1 MVAPRKPLCPRLR
14 KAFIVAAAALGFG
27 CGVMTMDN
35 LTKNP
40 QTDTQTVTSYNV
52 GQYNQY
58 GYNISP
64 SDQMWKQTINMRS
77 DYQNTVDLM
86 NAAANGDSWRVQ
98 ALLDKGAFKVNSQDG
113 IDALATAAYWGHND
127 VVSVFLRNGADPT
140 ANDSQSLI
148 SALQGGNTAIAERLM
163 GYGAQAG
170 AQNNRGLMIA
180 AETGNSYMAQTLILF
195 GADATADNSAALKQA
210 QANGF
215 ESVATVL
222 KAAGATDGT
231 EVAPLPSF
239 NSNYMLFGNN
249 GSATGPFS
257 IWNYGG
263 PFGPSAPGPGGP

>member
-1 MVAPRKPLCPRLR
+1 MAKPRKPFGSRMR
-14 KAFIVAAAALGFG
+14 RAFIVAAAALGIG
-27 CGVMTMDN
+27 GGVATLDN
-35 LTKNP
+35 LPKNP

-52 GQYNQY
+52 GQYNQS

-86 NAAANGDSWRVQ
+86 NAARDGDSWKVQ
-98 ALLDKGAFKVNSQDG
+98 ALIDKGAVKVNSQDG

-148 SALQGGNTAIAERLM
+148 SALQGGQMSIAERLI
-163 GYGAQAG
+163 GYGAQAS

-210 QANGF
+210 QAYGF
-215 ESVATVL
+215 ENVASVL

-239 NSNYMLFGNN
+239 SSSYMLFGNN

-263 PFGPSAPGPGGP
+263 PFGPTAPGGK